1 VTFLLSQSARQL
13 LTLPSQQQA
22 QRALQDKLLLMGLG
36 GSAGSGGLGPYGSV
50 DSAASLSKC
59 LPPNPLAD
67 ERSVCAYAFDVSA
80 PYPCC
85 LYAGSLQCFLC
96 PLCSW
101 QLVDS
106 GGEGIVPLH
115 RLVQCL
121 QSLEFSRVVAT
132 SLALSTI
139 FHGGSHAALHGA
151 SAAPSKQG
159 QSASPAVALAGG
171 TADIPSLL
179 PVFIDTFSAPSQE
192 AAEEQ
197 GEHKQH
203 QQQHQSR
210 QESSAQ
216 DWISKLDFLEFCSVV
231 TDLKRYSAVAP
242 TQQQQ

>member
-1 VTFLLSQSARQL
+1 L
-13 LTLPSQQQA
+13 
-22 QRALQDKLLLMGLG
+22 
-36 GSAGSGGLGPYGSV
+36 
-50 DSAASLSKC
+50 
-59 LPPNPLAD
+59 
-67 ERSVCAYAFDVSA
+67 
-80 PYPCC
+80 
-85 LYAGSLQCFLC
+85 
-96 PLCSW
+96 

-139 FHGGSHAALHGA
+139 FHGGSYAVLHGA
-151 SAAPSKQG
+151 SAAPSK
-159 QSASPAVALAGG
+159 AVALAGG

-210 QESSAQ
+210 QESAAQ

>member
-1 VTFLLSQSARQL
+1 L
-13 LTLPSQQQA
+13 
-22 QRALQDKLLLMGLG
+22 
-36 GSAGSGGLGPYGSV
+36 
-50 DSAASLSKC
+50 
-59 LPPNPLAD
+59 
-67 ERSVCAYAFDVSA
+67 
-80 PYPCC
+80 
-85 LYAGSLQCFLC
+85 
-96 PLCSW
+96 

-139 FHGGSHAALHGA
+139 FHGGSYAVLHGA
-151 SAAPSKQG
+151 SAAPSK
-159 QSASPAVALAGG
+159 AVALAGG

-197 GEHKQH
+197 GEHK
-203 QQQHQSR
+203 QHQSR

>member
-1 VTFLLSQSARQL
+1 
-13 LTLPSQQQA
+13 
-22 QRALQDKLLLMGLG
+22 
-36 GSAGSGGLGPYGSV
+36 
-50 DSAASLSKC
+50 
-59 LPPNPLAD
+59 
-67 ERSVCAYAFDVSA
+67 
-80 PYPCC
+80 
-85 LYAGSLQCFLC
+85 
-96 PLCSW
+96 
-101 QLVDS
+101 VDS

-151 SAAPSKQG
+151 STAPSKQG

-203 QQQHQSR
+203 QSR
-210 QESSAQ
+210 QESAAQ